1 MSDPHVLLYVR
12 APLASPCCIIT
23 TLKPLWFLCSSV
35 PFPSLPSPLPH
46 RSTLPALICVRR
58 GCLVGLVV
66 TRGGR
71 HRVSL
76 FCQRAS
82 PSLKLLQW
90 RLARRRPRWSRL
102 SHRLNL
108 QPLRLPHQRC
118 LAKSSRKLLPRSI
131 ETNHAL
137 QALLATLEISIEVG
151 QFNFISTSFSVL
163 MEPLILLVDGMQ
175 NKWTIYYFDVSKFRR
190 IPSGSGNFYTYMTNS
205 LPSIQPIWFFLVP
218 LL

>member
-1 MSDPHVLLYVR
+1 MQGILVNSEHVR
-12 APLASPCCIIT
+12 SPCSSI
-23 TLKPLWFLCSSV
+23 CSS
-35 PFPSLPSPLPH
+35 PSGLSLLHHYHNKAALISLLPCSLPFSSSPLPH

-90 RLARRRPRWSRL
+90 RLARRRLRWSRL

-118 LAKSSRKLLPRSI
+118 LARSSRKLLPRSI
-131 ETNHAL
+131 ETKSCSASSPCNLRNFHRSR
-137 QALLATLEISIEVG
+137 SI
-151 QFNFISTSFSVL
+151 
-163 MEPLILLVDGMQ
+163 
-175 NKWTIYYFDVSKFRR
+175 
-190 IPSGSGNFYTYMTNS
+190 
-205 LPSIQPIWFFLVP
+205 
-218 LL
+218 